1 MTEEA
6 RKAAFDFRAFAEGVL
21 ETPEPTQDDL
31 DRARAAGELLKA
43 IAGTGGPP
51 IDARYLMH
59 LPPEIFAHAER
70 IVSGEAPDAASQ
82 VAAQEANPDGWETLR
97 SAFSELGW
105 VADPTVAPR
114 FI

>member
-6 RKAAFDFRAFAEGVL
+6 RRATFDFRAFTRGVL
-21 ETPEPTQDDL
+21 GIPEPTQDDL
-31 DRARAAGELLKA
+31 ERARAAGELLKA

-51 IDARYLMH
+51 INARYLMG

-70 IVSGEAPDAASQ
+70 IVSGEAPDPASQ

-97 SAFSELGW
+97 SVFSELGC

>member
-6 RKAAFDFRAFAEGVL
+6 RKATFDFRAFAQGVL
-21 ETPEPTQDDL
+21 EIPEPTRDDL
-31 DRARAAGELLKA
+31 ERARAAGELLKA

-51 IDARYLMH
+51 INARYLMG
-59 LPPEIFAHAER
+59 LPPEVFAHAER
-70 IVSGEAPDAASQ
+70 MISGEASDAASQ

-97 SAFSELGW
+97 SAFSELDC